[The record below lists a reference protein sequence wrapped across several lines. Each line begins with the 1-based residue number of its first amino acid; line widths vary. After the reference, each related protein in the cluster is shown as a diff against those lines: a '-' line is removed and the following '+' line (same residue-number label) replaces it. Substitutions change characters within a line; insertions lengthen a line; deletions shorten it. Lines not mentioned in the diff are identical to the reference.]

1 MSSLPRQ
8 SNRHYPGTEGF
19 STSALSIVA
28 VVDVASLL
36 ISYSDVFLV
45 VRKSVVLE
53 VSRDVSSRLMI
64 SPSSE

>member
-8 SNRHYPGTEGF
+8 SNRHYPGAEVS

-28 VVDVASLL
+28 VVDVAALL